1 MSMPTIPHQ
10 HVTVD
15 LAPLVTLQLAA
26 EAGRRGLTLR
36 AFCTFLLGMA
46 AQRIVAEKEDR
57 HRRAAETAKALRR
70 ALTFGPPID
79 NPPRRRDL
87 KRAA

>member
-1 MSMPTIPHQ
+1 MSAPTVPRQ
-10 HVTVD
+10 HVTVE
-15 LAPLVTLQLAA
+15 LAPLVALQLAT
-26 EAGRRGLTLR
+26 EAGHRGLTMR
-36 AFCTFLLGMA
+36 EFCTFLLGMA
-46 AQRIVAEKEDR
+46 AHRIVAEKEDH